1 MEKVVP
7 LKELCLM
14 EITDGTHKTPK
25 YSDTG
30 YIFLS
35 SKNVTTGLIDWE
47 NVMYIPEELHNELY
61 KRVAPQKGDILL
73 AKNGTTGIAA
83 LVDKDEIFD
92 IYVSLAL
99 IRPNVEKVMPKYLL
113 YSINSPTSKMFFD
126 GNLKGIG
133 VPNLHLTH
141 IRETPIKLYPE
152 SKQREIVSTL
162 DKVSNLISLRKQQ
175 LETLDELIKARFV
188 EMFGDCLTNPKG
200 WKTKCLED
208 IAEVGSSKRVFVE
221 ELQEDGIP
229 FYRGTEVGALAE
241 GKPITPELFITE
253 QHYAELCKATGT
265 PRSGDLL
272 MPSIC
277 PDGRIWVV
285 DTDEPFYF
293 KDGRVL
299 WVHTIDASYNPV
311 FLLYTLKDRIM
322 TDYSSIASGTT
333 FAELKIFALKKCR
346 VFDVPIASQ
355 NQFAVFVEQT
365 DKSKLAIQNSLDQ
378 LETLKKALMQE
389 YFG

>member
-175 LETLDELIKARFV
+175 LETLDEMVKSKYYELSEQNPAHNELGEFITPYKAERC
-188 EMFGDCLTNPKG
+188 GDKDLPVLSI
-200 WKTKCLED
+200 TKDDGIVLQSEKFKKR
-208 IAEVGSSKRVFVE
+208 IASVDSSTYKIVPRGKLVQGIHIDERNFAIQNIVNEGIVSPAYKIWTVDLSKAVPEVLAYVLRTDRTMQYISSKFTGSVKRRESISMDSFMAIPTDLPPME
-221 ELQEDGIP
+221 AQE
-229 FYRGTEVGALAE
+229 
-241 GKPITPELFITE
+241 
-253 QHYAELCKATGT
+253 
-265 PRSGDLL
+265 
-272 MPSIC
+272 
-277 PDGRIWVV
+277 
-285 DTDEPFYF
+285 
-293 KDGRVL
+293 
-299 WVHTIDASYNPV
+299 
-311 FLLYTLKDRIM
+311 
-322 TDYSSIASGTT
+322 
-333 FAELKIFALKKCR
+333 
-346 VFDVPIASQ
+346 
-355 NQFAVFVEQT
+355 QFAAFVEQT